1 MKYITIPRPLEF
13 SYVPLVKPILPPLAI
28 AGIAAGA
35 GSFLGGI
42 ASGLF
47 GSHSQ
52 RKTNAANLQIARET
66 NKSNERIQ
74 DKQNAFNLKMWNL
87 QNAYNTPLAQRQRY
101 EDAGI
106 NPYFAMSNI
115 SSGDAE
121 SLLSANSSPMQAAQ
135 MQPVNYDFIG
145 NSVNIAA
152 QTFATAMQGQQAAEA
167 AHAQQIANAYQPS
180 ILASQLRLINANL
193 ENTFGDT
200 RLKHLQ
206 YKVQSAAYQD
216 TLDTIH
222 QQRIGAELDNNLK
235 QLQQT
240 SLAVQ
245 IDIQKFTRDKINPMQ
260 LQTMAAQVD
269 QLTASAFAARKQG
282 ELTQKQIDHYSEQ
295 LAIQWLQ
302 ANASWLN
309 AKASMQNANTNSR
322 LADSTIA
329 VNEAQVNSINATTGK
344 TKAETWFTRQ
354 QIRHAQQMFKGRLNI
369 LNNNA
374 AMSGSDAVFRPFN
387 NFTHLVPI
395 GSLPS
400 INSLSSY

>member
-1 MKYITIPRPLEF
+1 MKYITSPRPLEF
-13 SYVPLVKPILPPLAI
+13 SYVPQFKPVLPPLVI
-28 AGIAAGA
+28 GGLAAGA

-42 ASGLF
+42 VSGLF

-66 NKSNERIQ
+66 NQSNERIQ
-74 DKQNAFNLKMWNL
+74 DKQNAFNLMMWNK

-101 EDAGI
+101 EAAGI

-135 MQPVNYDFIG
+135 MQPVNYDWIG
-145 NSVNIAA
+145 NSVNSAA

-240 SLAVQ
+240 SMAVQ

-269 QLTASAFAARKQG
+269 QLAASAFAARKQG

-329 VNEAQVNSINATTGK
+329 VNNAQVNSINATTGK

-354 QIRHAQQMFKGRLNI
+354 QISQAQQMFKGRLNI

-374 AMSGSDAVFRPFN
+374 AMSGSDAVFRPFL

-395 GSLPS
+395 GSMSPLGQ
-400 INSLSSY
+400 